1 ALALAVRSSR
11 LGQKLL
17 KQQEENAAELKRL
30 QGEITGAKS
39 HKIQQPRGVD
49 PEFPFSGNKKQYF
62 LNRYV
67 VDKIDEALEA
77 DDNEERMRK
86 LTEDKDGTNKVFL
99 LKNMDVACYAADPLA
114 SDSDDEKKIRKVIKE
129 TKQLRDEK
137 RRNSCSKVTRPK
149 GVIPRSSDSRVILD
163 R

>member
-1 ALALAVRSSR
+1 MRPSR
-11 LGQKLL
+11 LMTTRNVCESL
-17 KQQEENAAELKRL
+17 R
-30 QGEITGAKS
+30 
-39 HKIQQPRGVD
+39 KIR
-49 PEFPFSGNKKQYF
+49 SY
-62 LNRYV
+62 LWS
-67 VDKIDEALEA
+67 
-77 DDNEERMRK
+77 
-86 LTEDKDGTNKVFL
+86 GTNKVLL

-163 R
+163 RNSASELLPFVAEKQNQACDERSVCFRSFKPGHFATDCRAANVFNKAGSAGQTSSNYQQPA